1 MFMRLVFCLFETKR
15 CVKDILK
22 GIKMKSCLDM
32 VLVATVAIELIVMAK
47 SAIVGDL

>member
-1 MFMRLVFCLFETKR
+1 MVFVYLFETRR
-15 CVKDILK
+15 CVKDNLEGHKNEVMLID
-22 GIKMKSCLDM
+22 I